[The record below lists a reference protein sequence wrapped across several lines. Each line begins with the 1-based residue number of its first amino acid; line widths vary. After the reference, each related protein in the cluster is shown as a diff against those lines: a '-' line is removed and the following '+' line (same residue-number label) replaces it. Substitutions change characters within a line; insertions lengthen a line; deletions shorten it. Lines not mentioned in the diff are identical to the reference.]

1 MHKLWALKTGDKVMQ
16 KNVGSIDR
24 AIRALVGI
32 ALLAAY
38 LLGGIQ
44 GTLGIVVLVAGI
56 VMLGTAAIGWCP
68 PYSLLGINTCGVK
81 QEPKPTV

>member
-1 MHKLWALKTGDKVMQ
+1 MQ

-32 ALLAAY
+32 ALLAVY
-38 LLGGIQ
+38 FFGGLQ
-44 GTLGIVVLVAGI
+44 GALGIVALVAGI

-81 QEPKPTV
+81 QDPKPSH

>member
-1 MHKLWALKTGDKVMQ
+1 MQ

-32 ALLAAY
+32 ALLAVY

-44 GTLGIVVLVAGI
+44 GALGIVVLVAGI
-56 VMLGTAAIGWCP
+56 VMLGTAAVGWCP

-81 QEPKPTV
+81 QDPKPSV

>member
-1 MHKLWALKTGDKVMQ
+1 MQ

-32 ALLAAY
+32 ALLAVY
-38 LLGGIQ
+38 FFGGLQ
-44 GTLGIVVLVAGI
+44 GALGIVALVAGI

-68 PYSLLGINTCGVK
+68 PYALLGINTCGVK
-81 QEPKPTV
+81 QGPKPSH

>member
-1 MHKLWALKTGDKVMQ
+1 MQ

-32 ALLAAY
+32 ALLAIY

-44 GTLGIVVLVAGI
+44 GALGIVVLVAGI
-56 VMLGTAAIGWCP
+56 VMLGTAAVGWCP

-81 QEPKPTV
+81 QDPKPSV

>member
-1 MHKLWALKTGDKVMQ
+1 MQ

-24 AIRALVGI
+24 AIRAVVGI
-32 ALLAAY
+32 VLLAVY
-38 LLGGIQ
+38 FLGAVQ
-44 GTLGIVVLVAGI
+44 GTLGIVALVAGI

-81 QEPKPTV
+81 QDPKPSA

>member
-1 MHKLWALKTGDKVMQ
+1 MQ

-44 GTLGIVVLVAGI
+44 GTLEIVVLVAGI
-56 VMLGTAAIGWCP
+56 VMLGTAVIGWCP

-81 QEPKPTV
+81 QDPKPSV

>member
-1 MHKLWALKTGDKVMQ
+1 MQ

-81 QEPKPTV
+81 QDPKPSV

>member
-1 MHKLWALKTGDKVMQ
+1 MQ

-24 AIRALVGI
+24 TIRALVGI

-38 LLGGIQ
+38 FLGAVQ
-44 GTLGIVVLVAGI
+44 GTLGIVALVVGI
-56 VMLGTAAIGWCP
+56 VMLGTAALGWCP

-81 QEPKPTV
+81 QDPKAPA